1 MEKGHH
7 IYIASFG
14 LMPPPPSCVFAKIL
28 LILHAPHTPP
38 PPPPGVFV
46 GRVKYLSNINP
57 VAVRELRPVFVQY
70 LCKYSPPAASAL
82 AQRRVYKQST
92 QTQWGDKG
100 QLGSYKSI

>member
-1 MEKGHH
+1 MH
-7 IYIASFG
+7 IRLLPDS
-14 LMPPPPSCVFAKIL
+14 PPPSLSPQCVFANLL

-70 LCKYSPPAASAL
+70 LCKYSPPAAL
-82 AQRRVYKQST
+82 LCTDCQVLREKE
-92 QTQWGDKG
+92 
-100 QLGSYKSI
+100 LGFEYEKSM